1 MVTRRRSTKPR
12 VHIISREQGWAIKK
26 EGLSRA
32 TSLYKKKDRAII
44 GAKKFRRQGLDIV
57 IHKRDG
63 SIERWEKAKGRAK
76 AR

>member
-1 MVTRRRSTKPR
+1 MVTGRRRAKPR

-32 TSLYKKKDRAII
+32 TSVYGKKDSAIS
-44 GAKKFRRQGLDIV
+44 GAKKLRRQGHDIV

-63 SIERWEKAKGRAK
+63 SIERWEKARG
-76 AR
+76 